1 VNRGHTK
8 NKEKWKTVSIKL
20 IQEHNI
26 MYHFFSFEAKSGW
39 LLNN

>member
-1 VNRGHTK
+1 
-8 NKEKWKTVSIKL
+8 
-20 IQEHNI
+20 